1 MYRYDVYITIV
12 IKGEIYQDLLIF
24 KSFKA
29 IDEDDIRYDAIN
41 RYYKKLNKCDSYK
54 ITIVRNFKEI

>member
-1 MYRYDVYITIV
+1 MYRYDVYVTIV

-24 KSFKA
+24 KSFKE

-41 RYYKKLNKCDSYK
+41 RYYKNYVNV
-54 ITIVRNFKEI
+54 IVT

>member
-1 MYRYDVYITIV
+1 MYRYDVYVTIV

-24 KSFKA
+24 ESLKE

-41 RYYKKLNKCDSYK
+41 RYYKKLSKCDSYLINIIK
-54 ITIVRNFKEI
+54 KFK